1 MYNRKNRIMKNI
13 RKYIIV
19 ISLIIAALFIYS
31 PIYAQPDPPGGHGQ
45 SGDAPGGGA
54 PIGSGIV
61 LTVLMGIAYAGKKVY
76 NWRE

>member
-1 MYNRKNRIMKNI
+1 MKNI

-45 SGDAPGGGA
+45 SGDSPGGGGA
-54 PIGSGIV
+54 PIGSGIA
-61 LTVLMGIAYAGKKVY
+61 LLMLMSVTYAGKKIY
-76 NWRE
+76 DKRE